1 MFYVYCCGRR
11 DAATPRLYNTNAG
24 KKAAEA
30 QDTCASAMRKVRLR
44 SVAEQASRCYV
55 YTKRYCFMIFA
66 VVTVSAD
73 VTFTM

>member
-1 MFYVYCCGRR
+1 
-11 DAATPRLYNTNAG
+11 
-24 KKAAEA
+24 
-30 QDTCASAMRKVRLR
+30 MREVRLR